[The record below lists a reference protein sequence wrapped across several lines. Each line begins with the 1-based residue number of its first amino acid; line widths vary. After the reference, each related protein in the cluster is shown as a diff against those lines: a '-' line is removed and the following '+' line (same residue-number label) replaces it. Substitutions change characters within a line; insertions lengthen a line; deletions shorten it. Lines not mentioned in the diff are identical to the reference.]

1 MTLVNGQ
8 PESTIKIVDRGLQY
22 GDGLFETIAF
32 RNGQAEF
39 LQQHLQ
45 RLENDCQRLSI
56 PYQQIAEQ
64 LQTELALVCS
74 ELTADTVIK
83 IILTRG
89 QGGRGYRSDGC
100 KVPTRIISTHPFPV
114 YPATHQQGIKA
125 RICQQAIS
133 INSATA
139 GIKHLNRLD
148 QVLARA
154 EWNDD
159 DIAEGIMFNDLEQL
173 IDGTMTNV
181 FIVKQQQLLTPK
193 LTLSG
198 VAGIMR
204 QQVINCAE
212 RAGHAVIYADLTLND
227 LLAADEVFVT
237 NSIIN
242 IWPITTIGTSCYQH
256 GPITKQLQNLLKK
269 LTL

>member
-1 MTLVNGQ
+1 MILVNGQ
-8 PESTIKIVDRGLQY
+8 PENSINILDRGLQY

-56 PYQQIAEQ
+56 EYQSIAE
-64 LQTELALVCS
+64 LLES
-74 ELTADTVIK
+74 ELIQLCAELTTDTVIK
-83 IILTRG
+83 IIITRG
-89 QGGRGYRSDGC
+89 QGGRGYRSDSCGL
-100 KVPTRIISTHPFPV
+100 PTRIISTHPFPS
-114 YPATHQQGIKA
+114 YPESHQQGIKA
-125 RICQQAIS
+125 RICQQPIS

-159 DIAEGIMFNDLEQL
+159 SIAEGIMFNDLERL

-181 FIVKQQQLLTPK
+181 FIVKQQQLFTPE

-204 QQVINCAE
+204 QQVINCSE
-212 RAGHAVIYADLTLND
+212 QAGLKVVYADLTLND

-242 IWPITTIGTSCYQH
+242 IWPVTTISTTSYQH
-256 GPITKQLQNLLKK
+256 GPITKQLQNLLTK
-269 LTL
+269 LVR